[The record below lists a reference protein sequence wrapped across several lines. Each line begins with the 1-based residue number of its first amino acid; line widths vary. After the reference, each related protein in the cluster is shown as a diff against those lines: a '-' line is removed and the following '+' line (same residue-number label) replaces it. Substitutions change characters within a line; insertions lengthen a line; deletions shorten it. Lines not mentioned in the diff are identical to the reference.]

1 MFRYE
6 SWTIKKAGHQRI
18 DAFEQWCWRRL
29 FGSPL
34 ERIQPV
40 NPKGNK
46 AWIFTGRT
54 GSEAESPVLWPR
66 DGKSWLTGK
75 DLAWERLAAKSKG
88 KRNRWQRMRCLDG
101 ITDSMDTSLSK
112 LREIVKDEEAWH
124 AVIHGV
130 TKSRTRLSD
139 WTTTTTRNNLRLLD
153 YMNITLPSLNFFQV
167 KSLI

>member
-1 MFRYE
+1 MHRCE
-6 SWTIKKAGHQRI
+6 SWTIKKTGHQRI

-112 LREIVKDEEAWH
+112 FWELVMDREDFCA
-124 AVIHGV
+124 AVHGV
-130 TKSRTRLSD
+130 TKNGTQLSD
-139 WTTTTTRNNLRLLD
+139 WTELMSLSSFDIRLILTLW
-153 YMNITLPSLNFFQV
+153 NKFRSVLSSITF
-167 KSLI
+167 